1 MRNFDLQGWSGIA
14 NANTPQA
21 GFAEPAIDPNP
32 DFNTK
37 KLAGKAAEL
46 AKRAAALM
54 NKTATVPAAAA
65 PVAKV
70 AGSSVD
76 NLINPR
82 DPQFHF
88 KLASFVLENE
98 EVLAGVQEAMERK
111 LGADE
116 ALGAIKN
123 AYVAHAQ
130 FIEAAG
136 QQDQW
141 EKQAAYEN
149 AMIKQAFD
157 QLSPAD
163 QKQAIKFANAHEAAR
178 NGLNPELND
187 AYNQGILDADFILN
201 RTTKSAAGMPPEAGA
216 PPEAAGPEEIPAEE
230 FPGAAEPEAQASP
243 EEIIAVLEQLV
254 QEGKIPMKEAQQV
267 AEAIMAGAGG
277 GEGGGPEGGMPPMD
291 AGADAGGPP
300 PTEGG
305 AEEAMEPEGE
315 EIAKK
320 AAALLGI
327 KR

>member
-1 MRNFDLQGWSGIA
+1 MRNFGLQEWSGIA
-14 NANTPQA
+14 KANTPQA

-54 NKTATVPAAAA
+54 NKTAPA
-65 PVAKV
+65 AKV

-187 AYNQGILDADFILN
+187 AYNCGIADAEFILS
-201 RTTKSAAGMPPEAGA
+201 RTTKSAAGMPPEA
-216 PPEAAGPEEIPAEE
+216 AGPEAIHTGE
-230 FPGAAEPEAQASP
+230 FPGAQGEHEQASP

-254 QEGKIPMKEAQQV
+254 QEGKIPMEEAQQV
-267 AEAIMAGAGG
+267 AQAIMGGAGG
-277 GEGGGPEGGMPPMD
+277 GEGGGEGGGHEGGMPPMD

>member
-1 MRNFDLQGWSGIA
+1 MSTAIKSYADLVKNASALLQPKSANSPMGGGTNPDSCPTDAIFSEGSASAPKQDGDDKKKLMLPRDGEQGKAPTDIA
-14 NANTPQA
+14 TKYTKPSPVGENVPSTTTQ
-21 GFAEPAIDPNP
+21 PAIDPNP

-54 NKTATVPAAAA
+54 NKTAAAA

-98 EVLAGVQEAMERK
+98 EVLVGVQEAMERK

-149 AMIKQAFD
+149 AMIEQAFD
-157 QLSPAD
+157 QLSPA
-163 QKQAIKFANAHEAAR
+163 
-178 NGLNPELND
+178 
-187 AYNQGILDADFILN
+187 
-201 RTTKSAAGMPPEAGA
+201 T
-216 PPEAAGPEEIPAEE
+216 
-230 FPGAAEPEAQASP
+230 ASTP
-243 EEIIAVLEQLV
+243 S
-254 QEGKIPMKEAQQV
+254 
-267 AEAIMAGAGG
+267 
-277 GEGGGPEGGMPPMD
+277 
-291 AGADAGGPP
+291 
-300 PTEGG
+300 
-305 AEEAMEPEGE
+305 
-315 EIAKK
+315 
-320 AAALLGI
+320 
-327 KR
+327 